1 MKEKP
6 KKVYKI
12 INKHPTY
19 NSEEERQESLKKC
32 ALELARTAARL
43 RELYPNQNF

>member
-19 NSEEERQESLKKC
+19 ASEEEKLESYKQC
-32 ALELARTAARL
+32 ALNLARTAAQL
-43 RELYPNQNF
+43 RKLYPDQKF